1 MSSVSISLSIT
12 TFLNHCHQS
21 TQKVGAW
28 ELSQGTGAAVLG
40 EEEAGKKVRR
50 RTPLL
55 SMVSAKLRDKAVHCV
70 LDATVGY
77 RVN

>member
-1 MSSVSISLSIT
+1 M
-12 TFLNHCHQS
+12 
-21 TQKVGAW
+21 
-28 ELSQGTGAAVLG
+28 LG
-40 EEEAGKKVRR
+40 EEEAGEKVRR

-55 SMVSAKLRDKAVHCV
+55 SMVSAKLCNKAVHCV